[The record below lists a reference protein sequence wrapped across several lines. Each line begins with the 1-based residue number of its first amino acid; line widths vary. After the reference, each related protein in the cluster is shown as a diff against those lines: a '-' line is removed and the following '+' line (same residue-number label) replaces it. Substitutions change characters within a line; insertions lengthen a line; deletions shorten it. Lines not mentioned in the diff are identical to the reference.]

1 MSDTDGAEQCPFCK
15 QASGCEHLLLLVD
28 RTFRNVEG
36 GALKN
41 IFNDRWYKLLEE
53 GGDDLS
59 ERDVF
64 ESLLEIVNENADE
77 SYEWAFEGGPG
88 MSSDYSFYFV
98 ESAESAEKAA
108 QELMKT

>member
-1 MSDTDGAEQCPFCK
+1 MPIL
-15 QASGCEHLLLLVD
+15 QASKWLRAPAIACGSDVSQS
-28 RTFRNVEG
+28 EG